1 MLRKTAEPNLHIIQH
16 GYWSRFWPLL
26 RAASAALYKDGCLGI
41 AKGVAYSGLLAFFPM
56 LTTLAAILVQAR
68 AEAVSR
74 TVARLLYDVV
84 PPGSED
90 VVRQLFIVHGER
102 PAGLLIVATVLA
114 LWAASGA
121 MMSLMEG
128 FRAAYRIPRGRSFA
142 RERGMAMLLV
152 ATSALPV
159 IGASALIVFGHR
171 SERAVVE
178 WLGMSPEGRGWVL
191 LAGQALRFLLATGSI
206 VLATALVYY
215 WGPNRRQRFRRVFP
229 GAILATILW
238 LAATLGF
245 GWYVRHVSNYNLMYG
260 SVGAGLALLVWLYV
274 LSVIV
279 LLGCEFNAAG
289 EAESP
294 LAGSD
299 PQPGR
304 D

>member
-1 MLRKTAEPNLHIIQH
+1 MIKSRRPRMLRKTAEPNLHIIQH

-121 MMSLMEG
+121 MMSLVG
-128 FRAAYRIPRGRSFA
+128 GLRGGVRVPPRAAFA
-142 RERGMAMLLV
+142 RERRMAKLV
-152 ATSALPV
+152 
-159 IGASALIVFGHR
+159 
-171 SERAVVE
+171 
-178 WLGMSPEGRGWVL
+178 
-191 LAGQALRFLLATGSI
+191 
-206 VLATALVYY
+206 
-215 WGPNRRQRFRRVFP
+215 
-229 GAILATILW
+229 
-238 LAATLGF
+238 
-245 GWYVRHVSNYNLMYG
+245 
-260 SVGAGLALLVWLYV
+260 VGNLAL
-274 LSVIV
+274 
-279 LLGCEFNAAG
+279 
-289 EAESP
+289 
-294 LAGSD
+294 
-299 PQPGR
+299 
-304 D
+304 